1 MSIDLSLRLRLRPKA
16 NIIQTRELAQ
26 EWVIQ
31 FLDPYTG
38 GLDGEGWVFGGTL
51 YGQDFARMV
60 SDLPEIRHIMDVQIF
75 DMSDKDPRSVP
86 GWESGSGVDELSL
99 AGFDLFHVRRIRIQ
113 MGEW

>member
-1 MSIDLSLRLRLRPKA
+1 M
-16 NIIQTRELAQ
+16 
-26 EWVIQ
+26 IQ